1 MSSDSYSITISTH
14 TKALYWKNLLKQS
27 YEKQKTIT
35 QDFIIKH
42 LLENFK
48 SIKEKDIKNCES
60 ATSET
65 FKRYINRYNC
75 GGKAITLKNILQTPS
90 CNTPF
95 EHLHN
100 VGDTIFAGQGW
111 PGIALGVEI
120 LNKELN
126 D

>member
-1 MSSDSYSITISTH
+1 M
-14 TKALYWKNLLKQS
+14 KELKK
-27 YEKQKTIT
+27 E
-35 QDFIIKH
+35 DIINK
-42 LLENFK
+42 F
-48 SIKEKDIKNCES
+48 S
-60 ATSET
+60 ATANT

-95 EHLHN
+95 KGLYN
-100 VGDTIFAGQGW
+100 IGDTVFAGQGW

-120 LNKELN
+120 LNEELN